1 MPVLLRP
8 SIHRNLAQALTHHE
22 NFLTWPTMEVGGS
35 MDQQLGLLATT
46 CSYITIYNM
55 HNIHYIQKCIIM
67 YLYPYQDPY
76 TGLYLAHSCTAD
88 IKHSFFGRFRTS
100 GGFPRHLARPWRRR
114 AVSFTLRRLRKG
126 TGTSL
131 TGNAHRN
138 T

>member
-55 HNIHYIQKCIIM
+55 HNIYIYVSLCIYIHIKIYIQVYILHILAQQISNIHFSESELRVGFLAGQALEATRSFLHSEAAPERDWNLLDRKC
-67 YLYPYQDPY
+67 
-76 TGLYLAHSCTAD
+76 T
-88 IKHSFFGRFRTS
+88 
-100 GGFPRHLARPWRRR
+100 
-114 AVSFTLRRLRKG
+114 
-126 TGTSL
+126 
-131 TGNAHRN
+131 
-138 T
+138 